1 LLAIEVDVAELLPA
15 DDIGFGFDNIGDVL
29 QVSSL
34 LMERYLSAA
43 SDLTNHPIPDAVFD
57 AWRGAD
63 PGEAPDRGL

>member
-15 DDIGFGFDNIGDVL
+15 DDIGFGFDKIGDVL

-43 SDLTNHPIPDAVFD
+43 SDLTNQPHS
-57 AWRGAD
+57 RC
-63 PGEAPDRGL
+63 GL